1 LRAAPLIARA
11 RAGGERMRTAPGG
24 PGRTLKNLFQERG
37 VPAWQRDVPLLF
49 TGERLLFVP
58 RLGVNR
64 DDGAPGSRA
73 WRRIEWRPDLLIA

>member
-1 LRAAPLIARA
+1 
-11 RAGGERMRTAPGG
+11 MRTSPGG

-49 TGERLLFVP
+49 AGDRLIYVP
-58 RLGVNR
+58 RLGINR
-64 DDGAPGSRA
+64 DVGPLDSDAPDDTG

>member
-1 LRAAPLIARA
+1 
-11 RAGGERMRTAPGG
+11 MRTSPGG

-49 TGERLLFVP
+49 AGDLLIYVP

-64 DDGAPGSRA
+64 DAGLCGGRPVTARGAGSSGAPTC
-73 WRRIEWRPDLLIA
+73 

>member
-1 LRAAPLIARA
+1 
-11 RAGGERMRTAPGG
+11 GGERMRTAPGG

-37 VPAWQRDVPLLF
+37 VPSWQRDVPLLF
-49 TGERLLFVP
+49 AGDRLLFVP

-64 DDGAPGSRA
+64 DGGDVDGGGA